1 MKFKFKF
8 SGAVKALLIV
18 ASGLTLFCAGYN
30 VYNLI
35 ALKDLQTI
43 NVLGY
48 VLLVAINLLIT
59 VACIFALIHS
69 VYKIKNGFLRTQFGL
84 IGTKIQLAQITEI
97 IHFIKAQK
105 LVIYFDKNKY
115 SVIIIDQNEYADFVS
130 ELTKANC
137 EITYS
142 VRGDEEAK

>member
-1 MKFKFKF
+1 MCAIF
-8 SGAVKALLIV
+8 
-18 ASGLTLFCAGYN
+18 TLF
-30 VYNLI
+30 I
-35 ALKDLQTI
+35 
-43 NVLGY
+43 
-48 VLLVAINLLIT
+48 
-59 VACIFALIHS
+59 
-69 VYKIKNGFLRTQFGL
+69 
-84 IGTKIQLAQITEI
+84 
-97 IHFIKAQK
+97 FIKAQK